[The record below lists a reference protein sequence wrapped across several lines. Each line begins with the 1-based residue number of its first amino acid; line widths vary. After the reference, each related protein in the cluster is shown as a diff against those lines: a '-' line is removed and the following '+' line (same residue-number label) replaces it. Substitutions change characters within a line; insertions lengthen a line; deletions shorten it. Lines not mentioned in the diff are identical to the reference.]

1 MFLLLR
7 MSLSSGFNVA
17 LPPSTVHLPEMFWV
31 SGVMV
36 TRICKRG
43 GAKLPSHRAKVFC
56 HHYVSCDHT
65 VRGGVGRVRGGRG
78 DLRHT
83 APGTGLFWRM
93 NWEWSFSSVQCSNTS
108 WNELELITFEHLFSN
123 FHNRFLNTS
132 MHDISFSSSQINFSV
147 RLRFLTGLW
156 ARWWFNIRLNVIV
169 FSLIIWLIP
178 IGLFISNC
186 N

>member
-78 DLRHT
+78 VESKTHSTLHWFILEDEL
-83 APGTGLFWRM
+83 GVKLLQC
-93 NWEWSFSSVQCSNTS
+93 SVQQHK
-108 WNELELITFEHLFSN
+108 LE
-123 FHNRFLNTS
+123 
-132 MHDISFSSSQINFSV
+132 
-147 RLRFLTGLW
+147 
-156 ARWWFNIRLNVIV
+156 
-169 FSLIIWLIP
+169 
-178 IGLFISNC
+178 
-186 N
+186 